1 MAGTPLAGVLPRAEP
16 QRTSAAKI
24 QPVQSLRDQFRMR
37 DPIAQVISRVFYRPP
52 SAADPRPESP
62 DDKPDLGEGLLITR
76 REDTSHWG
84 QRVPWLAEEALV
96 WLDTGALPDCSDEL
110 SWENQGEAAV
120 IERLLQRLG
129 EPPSMGPDRPQLAII
144 TPYRQ
149 QLVRQFEGRDATRGY
164 GHTVHAFQGREA
176 EIVVVSLVRDNARG
190 DLERP
195 WMSLGHLV
203 SEPLVNV
210 MLSRARGLLLI
221 VGDFAHFARFG
232 RDTKWSAVCAAVQ
245 QFGKVIPAGRVYE
258 S

>member
-1 MAGTPLAGVLPRAEP
+1 M
-16 QRTSAAKI
+16 
-24 QPVQSLRDQFRMR
+24 QSLRDQFRMR